1 MANSSFNEG
10 KQTGNRGS
18 VKDEAQDSMNQVK
31 DEARRETKKIANQ
44 AEDEA
49 RSMVHSRKEE
59 AAHELENIADA
70 FRQTGNNLRE
80 KDNAQLARYTD
91 SMAEQVE
98 NIADYLHNND
108 INGFLSDAESFARR
122 QPELFL
128 GGAFTLGLLAA
139 RFFKSSS
146 SSQGYDYRGSY
157 GSPARRRMDWRG
169 YGSPSEWETEQ
180 QWQGRRA
187 GMDRYQREQYGS
199 SQYGS
204 GQYGSGQYGG
214 GQYDTQRTGAQTT
227 GATSATTPG
236 YGTTTGQ
243 TATAGRDA
251 GVTAGTTAATTTSGG
266 QTESRMSFDKDD
278 KDKDKNRDKERK
290 SEDR

>member
-18 VKDEAQDSMNQVK
+18 VKDQAQDSMNQVK
-31 DEARRETKKIANQ
+31 DEAQRETKKVAKQ

-49 RSMVHSRKEE
+49 RSMVQSRKEE

-70 FRQTGNNLRE
+70 FRQTGDNLRE

-146 SSQGYDYRGSY
+146 SSEGYDYRGSY

-169 YGSPSEWETEQ
+169 YGSPSEWEADQ
-180 QWQGRRA
+180 QMQGRRA
-187 GMDRYQREQYGS
+187 GMDRSPREQYGS
-199 SQYGS
+199 GQSGIGQSASSQYDR
-204 GQYGSGQYGG
+204 
-214 GQYDTQRTGAQTT
+214 YDTQRTGAQTT

-236 YGTTTGQ
+236 RSTTTGR

>member
-204 GQYGSGQYGG
+204 GQYGG

-243 TATAGRDA
+243 TTPAGRDA

>member
-18 VKDEAQDSMNQVK
+18 VKDQAQDSMNQVK
-31 DEARRETKKIANQ
+31 DEAQRETRKVANQ

-70 FRQTGNNLRE
+70 FRQTGDNLRE

-146 SSQGYDYRGSY
+146 SSEGYDYRGSY

-169 YGSPSEWETEQ
+169 YGSPSEWEAEQ
-180 QWQGRRA
+180 QMQGRRA
-187 GMDRYQREQYGS
+187 GMDRYPREQYGS
-199 SQYGS
+199 GQSGIGQSAS
-204 GQYGSGQYGG
+204 GQYDR
-214 GQYDTQRTGAQTT
+214 YDTQRTGAQTT

-236 YGTTTGQ
+236 RGTTTGQ

-278 KDKDKNRDKERK
+278 KDKDKNQGKERK